1 MINILNINTFIYNN
15 FYFCILLSAIL
26 VIVTSNPVHSLLYLV
41 ISFFNASIILLIFH
55 CEFLSMLFLVVYI
68 GAVIVL
74 FLFIVM
80 MLNVKIVELNS
91 KIIKYLPIG
100 LFIIIIFLMEVFYI
114 INNSLTNE
122 STLLFLN
129 ENFHFFQLNLIEF
142 YKIYLTFTNIT
153 SISQL
158 LFTKYVY
165 LFILAGM
172 ILLVAMLGAILLT
185 LNQNYINKRQDI
197 VKQINTELIDAN
209 RYLAIKFTKGSLKK
223 KSKKNIYD

>member
-1 MINILNINTFIYNN
+1 MVNTFDINILLYNN
-15 FYFCILLSAIL
+15 FYFLILLSAIL

-41 ISFFNASIILLIFH
+41 ISFFNASIVLLIFH

-68 GAVIVL
+68 GAIIVL

-80 MLNVKIVELNS
+80 MLNVKIKELNA
-91 KIIKYLPIG
+91 KIIKYVPIG
-100 LFIIIIFLMEVFYI
+100 LFIILIFLFEVFYI
-114 INNSLTNE
+114 INTSLTNTNT
-122 STLLFLN
+122 SLFLN
-129 ENFHFFQLNLIEF
+129 ENSVFLQLNLVEF

-158 LFTKYVY
+158 LFTKYIY
-165 LFILAGM
+165 LFVIAGM

-197 VKQINTELIDAN
+197 VKQINTELQESN
-209 RYLAIKFTKGSLKK
+209 KLLKMK
-223 KSKKNIYD
+223 IKKNF

>member
-1 MINILNINTFIYNN
+1 MVNTFDINILLYNN
-15 FYFCILLSAIL
+15 FYFLILLSAIL

-41 ISFFNASIILLIFH
+41 ISFFNASIVLLIFH

-68 GAVIVL
+68 GAIIVL

-80 MLNVKIVELNS
+80 MLNVKIIELNA
-91 KIIKYLPIG
+91 KIIKYVPIG
-100 LFIIIIFLMEVFYI
+100 LFIILIFLFEVFYI
-114 INNSLTNE
+114 INTSLTNTNT
-122 STLLFLN
+122 SLFLN
-129 ENFHFFQLNLIEF
+129 ENSVFLQLNLVEF

-158 LFTKYVY
+158 LFTKYIY
-165 LFILAGM
+165 LFVIAGM

-197 VKQINTELIDAN
+197 VKQINTELQESN
-209 RYLAIKFTKGSLKK
+209 KLLKMK
-223 KSKKNIYD
+223 IKKNF

>member
-1 MINILNINTFIYNN
+1 MINILDTNILLYNS
-15 FYFCILLSAIL
+15 FYFCILISAIL

-91 KIIKYLPIG
+91 KIIRYLPIG
-100 LFIIIIFLMEVFYI
+100 LFIVIIFLMEVFYI

-122 STLLFLN
+122 STMLFLN
-129 ENFHFFQLNLIEF
+129 ENLTFFQLNLIEF

-165 LFILAGM
+165 LFIIAGM
-172 ILLVAMLGAILLT
+172 ILLVAMLGAI
-185 LNQNYINKRQDI
+185 
-197 VKQINTELIDAN
+197 
-209 RYLAIKFTKGSLKK
+209 
-223 KSKKNIYD
+223 